1 LICEDD
7 HAITVF
13 IQKGTVKACQD
24 AGADVMTERAFNGHI
39 PFLSKPDEVVGFL
52 KRATSEKV

>member
-1 LICEDD
+1 MLPSSYLICEDD

-13 IQKGTVKACQD
+13 IREATVKACQD

-39 PFLSKPDEVVGFL
+39 QFLSKPDEVVGF
-52 KRATSEKV
+52 